1 MGPDLKDKRWIILKG
16 VLFAFLAVLSGYL
29 QIISDLPLWHETLLL
44 VVCVWASC
52 RFYYFLF
59 HVLHAYVDP
68 DLKSPG
74 ILDLASRIA
83 RRTRERK

>member
-16 VLFAFLAVLSGYL
+16 ILFAFLAVLSACL
-29 QIISDLPLWHETLLL
+29 QIIADLHVWQEAVLLL
-44 VVCVWASC
+44 VCVWAAC

-68 DLKSPG
+68 DLKSAG
-74 ILDLASRIA
+74 LLDLLIRII
-83 RRTRERK
+83 RKTRERN